1 MIRGIIIG
9 IIAGLLYLQP
19 VGVVFADDSQS
30 IIEAIVSNPGQY
42 DGKVVTVE
50 GEVEKV
56 RHTKSFSGD
65 SYTLFRLE
73 DNEDNLEDNEDNEV
87 GVYTKGHLK
96 ISRGAKVRVMG
107 KFSKEKKYVIYKFK
121 NVIKAKEVEK
131 I

>member
-19 VGVVFADDSQS
+19 VSVVFTDDLQS
-30 IIEAIVSNPGQY
+30 IIEVIVSNPGRY

-56 RHTKSFSGD
+56 HHTKSFSGD
-65 SYTLFRLE
+65 PYTLFR
-73 DNEDNLEDNEDNEV
+73 LEDNEDNEV
-87 GVYTKGHLK
+87 GVYTKGHLD
-96 ISRGAKVRVMG
+96 ISKGAKVRVMG
-107 KFSKEKKYVIYKFK
+107 RFSKEKKYVIYKFK
-121 NVIKAKEVEK
+121 NVIKAKEVER

>member
-1 MIRGIIIG
+1 MIRKVLIG
-9 IIAGLLYLQP
+9 IMAGFVYLQSINF
-19 VGVVFADDSQS
+19 VFADGLQG
-30 IIEAIVSNPGQY
+30 IIEVITSNPGLY

-56 RHTKSFSGD
+56 HHTKSFSGD
-65 SYTLFRLE
+65 PYTLFR
-73 DNEDNLEDNEDNEV
+73 LEDNEDNEV
-87 GVYTKGHLK
+87 GVYTKGHLN
-96 ISRGAKVRVMG
+96 ISKGAKVRVMG

>member
-73 DNEDNLEDNEDNEV
+73 DLEDNEDNEV